1 MKFFQFIRINYRL
14 TKKDIKIKK
23 PPNDDNLIIKPSLVK
38 KKKFVFFQKIF
49 FINIKF
55 FNWFF

>member
-55 FNWFF
+55 FN